1 MADVWKQTPKE
12 GQREKL
18 SEYGIVSWQSL
29 AAPGGSTRGLLRL
42 FHLFTS
48 HQLFAFI
55 PLSLRRGLRIRLS
68 LLDLIVFK
76 KGVTP
81 ISTSTVVYIILS
93 LIFGAVAGAGVFD
106 FLRRRMTG
114 AKQAEAEDLAK
125 QVVQNA
131 QREAENVVKE
141 ARFEAK
147 DLVFKAKSE
156 FEQEEKAKLAELS
169 TVEKRLIQREG
180 GLDGK
185 VAALEKRETESR
197 KREADFAKREEGL
210 AVKESACLKA
220 EREHRDALER
230 VAGMTADEA
239 KKQLILEMESQAKLE
254 AVGLA
259 KRTIEEAREN
269 AEREARE
276 IITSSIQRVV
286 RDYVAESTISV
297 VPIAND
303 AMKGRIIGR
312 EGRNIRALEA
322 ATGIDLIIDETPE
335 AVIISGFDPLR
346 REIAKVS
353 LERLMHDGRIHPTR
367 IEEIVEKVKVDI
379 DKLMYEEAEKIIF
392 ELGLSDFHPE
402 LIKVLGR
409 LKYRTSYGQNN
420 LYHAREASYICGI
433 MASELGLDVRLA
445 RRGALLHD
453 IGKAVSHE
461 EEGPH
466 AMLGAEIAK
475 KYGESP
481 KIVNAIAAHHE
492 QVEPICPE
500 SVLVAAAEALSAA
513 RPGARRE
520 ALESYVK
527 RLEKLE
533 SLATGHKGV
542 QKAYAIQA
550 GREIRVIVR
559 QEDITDAE
567 SFQLSR
573 ELAKKIE
580 QELTY
585 PGQIKVTVIRESR
598 YVEYAK

>member
-1 MADVWKQTPKE
+1 M
-12 GQREKL
+12 
-18 SEYGIVSWQSL
+18 
-29 AAPGGSTRGLLRL
+29 PGHS
-42 FHLFTS
+42 
-48 HQLFAFI
+48 
-55 PLSLRRGLRIRLS
+55 
-68 LLDLIVFK
+68 D

-81 ISTSTVVYIILS
+81 ISTSIVLYILCGIVGS
-93 LIFGAVAGAGVFD
+93 LLGAGVFE
-106 FLRRRMTG
+106 LVRRNM
-114 AKQAEAEDLAK
+114 AASKQAERDGQAK

-131 QREAENVVKE
+131 QREAENLLKE
-141 ARFEAK
+141 AKLEAK
-147 DLVFKAKSE
+147 DMVFQAKAEIEK
-156 FEQEEKAKLAELS
+156 EQKAKLVEFSASEKRL
-169 TVEKRLIQREG
+169 TQREEGLDRKLAAVEKR
-180 GLDGK
+180 DGE
-185 VAALEKRETESR
+185 LQKRDQ
-197 KREADFAKREEGL
+197 DFTRREEGL
-210 AVKESACLKA
+210 AAKQAACAKV
-220 EREHRDALER
+220 EREHREALER

-239 KKQLILEMESQAKLE
+239 KKHLIAEMESQARLDS
-254 AVGLA
+254 AGIA

-286 RDYVAESTISV
+286 RDYVSESTISV
-297 VPIAND
+297 VPIPND

-312 EGRNIRALEA
+312 EGRNIRAIEA

-392 ELGLSDFHPE
+392 ELGLSDFNPE

-420 LYHAREASYICGI
+420 LYHAREAAYICGI

-466 AMLGAEIAK
+466 AMLGAELAK

-533 SLATGHKGV
+533 SLATGQKGV

-598 YVEYAK
+598 YVEYAR

>member
-1 MADVWKQTPKE
+1 M
-12 GQREKL
+12 
-18 SEYGIVSWQSL
+18 
-29 AAPGGSTRGLLRL
+29 
-42 FHLFTS
+42 
-48 HQLFAFI
+48 
-55 PLSLRRGLRIRLS
+55 
-68 LLDLIVFK
+68 
-76 KGVTP
+76 
-81 ISTSTVVYIILS
+81 STSMLLYIFVG
-93 LIFGAVAGAGVFD
+93 LIGALLGVGLYEVA
-106 FLRRRMTG
+106 RRSAANSKR
-114 AKQAEAEDLAK
+114 AQEAE
-125 QVVQNA
+125 QSRQMIQNA
-131 QREAENVVKE
+131 QREAENIVKE
-141 ARFEAK
+141 AKLEAK
-147 DLVFKAKSE
+147 DLVFQSKTELEK
-156 FEQEEKAKLAELS
+156 EQKAKLLELA
-169 TVEKRLIQREG
+169 TTEKRLVQREEAIDKRIG
-180 GLDGK
+180 VLDKRDG
-185 VAALEKRETESR
+185 EGQKREQDLMKKEE
-197 KREADFAKREEGL
+197 KLLAKEA
-210 AVKESACLKA
+210 ACAQA
-220 EREHRDALER
+220 EREHREALER
-230 VAGMTADEA
+230 VAGLTADEA
-239 KKQLILEMESQAKLE
+239 KRQLLQEMESQARLD
-254 AVGLA
+254 AAGIA
-259 KRTIEEAREN
+259 KRTLEEAREN

-276 IITSSIQRVV
+276 IITTSIQRVV
-286 RDYVAESTISV
+286 RDYVSESTISV
-297 VPIAND
+297 VPIPND

-312 EGRNIRALEA
+312 EGRNIRAIEA

-475 KYGESP
+475 KYGESE

-492 QVEPICPE
+492 QVPPICPE

-533 SLATGHKGV
+533 SLAHALKGV

-559 QEDITDAE
+559 QEDVTDSE

-598 YVEYAK
+598 YIEYAK

>member
-1 MADVWKQTPKE
+1 M
-12 GQREKL
+12 
-18 SEYGIVSWQSL
+18 
-29 AAPGGSTRGLLRL
+29 
-42 FHLFTS
+42 
-48 HQLFAFI
+48 
-55 PLSLRRGLRIRLS
+55 
-68 LLDLIVFK
+68 
-76 KGVTP
+76 
-81 ISTSTVVYIILS
+81 STSIVLYIFVGLIGAFLGVGLYEVV
-93 LIFGAVAGAGVFD
+93 
-106 FLRRRMTG
+106 RRSSMS
-114 AKQAEAEDLAK
+114 AKRTQEAE
-125 QVVQNA
+125 QSRQMIQNA
-131 QREAENVVKE
+131 QRESENIVRE
-141 ARFEAK
+141 AKLEAK
-147 DLVFKAKSE
+147 DLVLQSKTELEK
-156 FEQEEKAKLAELS
+156 EQKAKLLELA
-169 TVEKRLIQREG
+169 TTEKRLVQREEAIDKRIG
-180 GLDGK
+180 VLDKRDAEGQ
-185 VAALEKRETESR
+185 KREQELIKKEER
-197 KREADFAKREEGL
+197 LIAKEA
-210 AVKESACLKA
+210 ACAQA
-220 EREHRDALER
+220 EREHREALER

-239 KKQLILEMESQAKLE
+239 RKHLLQEMESQARLD
-254 AVGLA
+254 AAGIA
-259 KRTIEEAREN
+259 KRTLEEAREN

-276 IITSSIQRVV
+276 IITTSIQRVV
-286 RDYVAESTISV
+286 RDYVSESTISV
-297 VPIAND
+297 VPIPND

-312 EGRNIRALEA
+312 EGRNIRAIEA

-475 KYGESP
+475 KYGESE

-492 QVEPICPE
+492 QVPPICPE

-533 SLATGHKGV
+533 SLAHAQKGV

-559 QEDITDAE
+559 QEDVTDSE

-573 ELAKKIE
+573 DLAKKIE

-598 YVEYAK
+598 YIEYAK

>member
-1 MADVWKQTPKE
+1 M
-12 GQREKL
+12 
-18 SEYGIVSWQSL
+18 
-29 AAPGGSTRGLLRL
+29 
-42 FHLFTS
+42 
-48 HQLFAFI
+48 
-55 PLSLRRGLRIRLS
+55 
-68 LLDLIVFK
+68 
-76 KGVTP
+76 
-81 ISTSTVVYIILS
+81 STSLVVYI
-93 LIFGAVAGAGVFD
+93 LIAIGGSALGIGVYEFV
-106 FLRRRMTG
+106 RRSSSVSKRMQQEE
-114 AKQAEAEDLAK
+114 QARHLA
-125 QVVQNA
+125 QSA
-131 QREAENVVKE
+131 QREAENIIRE
-141 ARFEAK
+141 AKLEAK
-147 DLVFKAKSE
+147 DLVFQSKAELEK
-156 FEQEEKAKLAELS
+156 EQKIKLAELS
-169 TVEKRLIQREG
+169 AAEKRLAQREEAI
-180 GLDGK
+180 D
-185 VAALEKRETESR
+185 KRISTVDRRDSEAQR
-197 KREADFAKREEGL
+197 REQELLKREEKL
-210 AVKESACLKA
+210 VAKEAACAQA
-220 EREHRDALER
+220 EKEHREALER
-230 VAGMTADEA
+230 TAGMTADEA
-239 KKQLILEMESQAKLE
+239 KKQLLQEMESQVRLDA
-254 AVGLA
+254 AGMA
-259 KRTIEEAREN
+259 KRTLEEAREN
-269 AEREARE
+269 SEREARE

-286 RDYVAESTISV
+286 RDYVSESTISV
-297 VPIAND
+297 VPIPND

-312 EGRNIRALEA
+312 EGRNIRAIEA

-367 IEEIVEKVKVDI
+367 IEEIVEKVKVEI

-420 LYHAREASYICGI
+420 LYHAREAAYICGM

-475 KYGESP
+475 KYGESE

-533 SLATGHKGV
+533 SLAHAQKGV

-559 QEDITDAE
+559 QEDVTDRE

-598 YVEYAK
+598 YIEYAK

>member
-1 MADVWKQTPKE
+1 MYLLMAIV
-12 GQREKL
+12 GGL
-18 SEYGIVSWQSL
+18 VGIGLFEVIRRSST
-29 AAPGGSTRGLLRL
+29 AA
-42 FHLFTS
+42 
-48 HQLFAFI
+48 
-55 PLSLRRGLRIRLS
+55 
-68 LLDLIVFK
+68 K
-76 KGVTP
+76 K
-81 ISTSTVVYIILS
+81 
-93 LIFGAVAGAGVFD
+93 AHEEEQARQVA
-106 FLRRRMTG
+106 
-114 AKQAEAEDLAK
+114 
-125 QVVQNA
+125 QNA
-131 QREAENVVKE
+131 QREAENIVRE
-141 ARFEAK
+141 AKLEAK
-147 DLVFKAKSE
+147 DLVLQSKAELEK
-156 FEQEEKAKLAELS
+156 EQKLKFAELS
-169 TVEKRLIQREG
+169 SAEKRLSQREE
-180 GLDGK
+180 
-185 VAALEKRETESR
+185 AIEKRISALD
-197 KREADFAKREEGL
+197 KRESDALKREQELAKRDERLVG
-210 AVKESACLKA
+210 KEAACTQVEK
-220 EREHRDALER
+220 EHREALER

-239 KKQLILEMESQAKLE
+239 KKHLIQEMESQARLD
-254 AVGLA
+254 AAGIA
-259 KRTIEEAREN
+259 KRTLEEAREN

-276 IITSSIQRVV
+276 IITTSIQRVV
-286 RDYVAESTISV
+286 RDYVSESTISV
-297 VPIAND
+297 VPIPND

-312 EGRNIRALEA
+312 EGRNIRAIEA

-379 DKLMYEEAEKIIF
+379 DKLMVEEAEKIIF
-392 ELGLSDFHPE
+392 ELGLGDFHPE
-402 LIKVLGR
+402 LVKVLGR

-433 MASELGLDVRLA
+433 MASELGLDVKLA

-475 KYGESP
+475 KWGESD

-533 SLATGHKGV
+533 ALAAAAKGV

-559 QEDITDAE
+559 QEDVTDTE

>member
-1 MADVWKQTPKE
+1 MSSILDSIITYVVAGLVGGLLGIGIFELIRRSLSATQKAKE
-12 GQREKL
+12 GE
-18 SEYGIVSWQSL
+18 
-29 AAPGGSTRGLLRL
+29 
-42 FHLFTS
+42 
-48 HQLFAFI
+48 
-55 PLSLRRGLRIRLS
+55 
-68 LLDLIVFK
+68 
-76 KGVTP
+76 
-81 ISTSTVVYIILS
+81 
-93 LIFGAVAGAGVFD
+93 
-106 FLRRRMTG
+106 
-114 AKQAEAEDLAK
+114 QAR

-131 QREAENVVKE
+131 QHEADNIVKE
-141 ARFEAK
+141 AKLEAK
-147 DLVFKAKSE
+147 DLVLQSKAEIEKEQKAKM
-156 FEQEEKAKLAELS
+156 AE
-169 TVEKRLIQREG
+169 VAVAERRAVQRDE
-180 GLDGK
+180 
-185 VAALEKRETESR
+185 ALEKRIGLVD
-197 KREADFAKREEGL
+197 KRESEIQKRDLELAKREEKL
-210 AVKESACLKA
+210 TAKEVACTRVEK
-220 EREHRDALER
+220 EHREALER
-230 VAGMTADEA
+230 VAGMTSDEA
-239 KKQLILEMESQAKLE
+239 KKQLIQEMESQARLE
-254 AVGLA
+254 AVGHA
-259 KRTIEEAREN
+259 KRTLEEAREN

-286 RDYVAESTISV
+286 RDYVSESTISV
-297 VPIAND
+297 VPIPND

-312 EGRNIRALEA
+312 EGRNIRAIEA

-335 AVIISGFDPLR
+335 AVIVSGFDPLR

-353 LERLMHDGRIHPTR
+353 LERLMQDGRIHPTR

-420 LYHAREASYICGI
+420 LYHSREAAYICGI
-433 MASELGLDVRLA
+433 MASELGLDVKLA

-475 KYGESP
+475 KYNESE
-481 KIVNAIAAHHE
+481 KIVNAIAGHHE

-520 ALESYVK
+520 ALETYVK

-533 SLATGHKGV
+533 SLATTIKGV

-559 QEDITDAE
+559 QEDISDAE

-573 ELAKKIE
+573 DLAKKIE

-585 PGQIKVTVIRESR
+585 PGTIRVTVIRESR

>member
-1 MADVWKQTPKE
+1 M
-12 GQREKL
+12 
-18 SEYGIVSWQSL
+18 
-29 AAPGGSTRGLLRL
+29 
-42 FHLFTS
+42 
-48 HQLFAFI
+48 
-55 PLSLRRGLRIRLS
+55 
-68 LLDLIVFK
+68 
-76 KGVTP
+76 
-81 ISTSTVVYIILS
+81 STSIVVYILVG
-93 LIFGAVAGAGVFD
+93 LVGAMLGVVLFEVIRRTSVAGK
-106 FLRRRMTG
+106 RSQEEE
-114 AKQAEAEDLAK
+114 QARQAIL
-125 QVVQNA
+125 NA
-131 QREAENVVKE
+131 QREAENIVKE
-141 ARFEAK
+141 AKLEAK
-147 DLVFKAKSE
+147 DLLLQSKAELEK
-156 FEQEEKAKLAELS
+156 EQKAKLAELS
-169 TVEKRLIQREG
+169 TTEKRLVQ
-180 GLDGK
+180 
-185 VAALEKRETESR
+185 
-197 KREADFAKREEGL
+197 REEGIDKRIGTLDKRDADAQKREQDL
-210 AVKESACLKA
+210 ARKEEKLTLKEAACTQA
-220 EREHRDALER
+220 EKEHREALER

-239 KKQLILEMESQAKLE
+239 KKFLMQEMESQARLD
-254 AVGLA
+254 AAGIA
-259 KRTIEEAREN
+259 KRTLEEAREN

-276 IITSSIQRVV
+276 IITTSIQRVV
-286 RDYVAESTISV
+286 RDYVSESTISV
-297 VPIAND
+297 VPIPND

-312 EGRNIRALEA
+312 EGRNIRAIEA

-367 IEEIVEKVKVDI
+367 IEEIVEKVKTDI

-475 KYGESP
+475 KYGESE

-492 QVEPICPE
+492 QVEPLCPE

-533 SLATGHKGV
+533 SLAHAQKGV

-559 QEDITDAE
+559 QEDVTDSE

-573 ELAKKIE
+573 DLAKKIE

-598 YVEYAK
+598 YIEYAK

>member
-1 MADVWKQTPKE
+1 MYILMA
-12 GQREKL
+12 
-18 SEYGIVSWQSL
+18 
-29 AAPGGSTRGLLRL
+29 
-42 FHLFTS
+42 
-48 HQLFAFI
+48 
-55 PLSLRRGLRIRLS
+55 
-68 LLDLIVFK
+68 
-76 KGVTP
+76 
-81 ISTSTVVYIILS
+81 VV
-93 LIFGAVAGAGVFD
+93 GAGAGIGIYG
-106 FLRRRMTG
+106 LIRRMSDG
-114 AKQAEAEDLAK
+114 AQRAQVEDQSRQLT
-125 QVVQNA
+125 QNA
-131 QREAENVVKE
+131 QREAENIVRE
-141 ARFEAK
+141 AKLEAK
-147 DLVFKAKSE
+147 DLIFQSKAELEK
-156 FEQEEKAKLAELS
+156 EQKARLAELS
-169 TVEKRLIQREG
+169 TAERRLVQREETIDKRSTAIDKRDG
-180 GLDGK
+180 EAQKRDLD
-185 VAALEKRETESR
+185 LT
-197 KREADFAKREEGL
+197 KREEKLG
-210 AVKESACLKA
+210 AKEVACA
-220 EREHRDALER
+220 QPERDHREALER
-230 VAGMTADEA
+230 VAGLTADEA
-239 KKQLILEMESQAKLE
+239 RRQLVLEMESQARLE
-254 AVGLA
+254 AAGLA
-259 KRTIEEAREN
+259 KRTLEEAREN

-276 IITSSIQRVV
+276 IITGSIQRVV
-286 RDYVAESTISV
+286 RDYVSESTISV
-297 VPIAND
+297 VPIPND

-312 EGRNIRALEA
+312 EGRNIRAIEA

-353 LERLMHDGRIHPTR
+353 LERLMQDGRIHPTR
-367 IEEIVEKVKVDI
+367 IEEIVEKVKVEI

-420 LYHAREASYICGI
+420 LYHAREAAYICGM

-475 KYGESP
+475 KFGESE

-533 SLATGHKGV
+533 SLAHAQKGV

-559 QEDITDAE
+559 QEDVTDNE

-573 ELAKKIE
+573 DLAKKIE

-598 YVEYAK
+598 YIEYAK

>member
-1 MADVWKQTPKE
+1 MSESYQ
-12 GQREKL
+12 L
-18 SEYGIVSWQSL
+18 SVMCHGV
-29 AAPGGSTRGLLRL
+29 PGLLQIG
-42 FHLFTS
+42 FG
-48 HQLFAFI
+48 QAK
-55 PLSLRRGLRIRLS
+55 
-68 LLDLIVFK
+68 FK

-81 ISTSTVVYIILS
+81 ISTATVVSIVLS
-93 LIFGAVAGAGVFD
+93 LIVGAVVGAGVFD
-106 FLRRRMTG
+106 LLRRRVTG
-114 AKQAEAEDLAK
+114 AKQAEAEELAK

-131 QREAENVVKE
+131 QREAENVLKE

-147 DLVFKAKSE
+147 DLAFKAKSE
-156 FEQEEKAKLAELS
+156 FEQEQKAKLGELAGM
-169 TVEKRLIQREG
+169 EKRLIQREG
-180 GLDGK
+180 VLDGK
-185 VAALEKRETESR
+185 LTAVEKRENEAR
-197 KREADFAKREEGL
+197 KREQDFSKREEGL
-210 AVKESACLKA
+210 TVKEAACAKA
-220 EREHRDALER
+220 EREHREALER
-230 VAGMTADEA
+230 VAGMTAEEA
-239 KKQLILEMESQAKLE
+239 KKQLIIEMESQAKLD
-254 AVGLA
+254 AVGIA

-286 RDYVAESTISV
+286 RDYVSESTISV
-297 VPIAND
+297 VPIPND

-392 ELGLSDFHPE
+392 ELGLSDFNPE

-475 KYGESP
+475 KYGESE

>member
-1 MADVWKQTPKE
+1 M
-12 GQREKL
+12 
-18 SEYGIVSWQSL
+18 
-29 AAPGGSTRGLLRL
+29 
-42 FHLFTS
+42 
-48 HQLFAFI
+48 
-55 PLSLRRGLRIRLS
+55 
-68 LLDLIVFK
+68 
-76 KGVTP
+76 
-81 ISTSTVVYIILS
+81 STSIVVYMLVG
-93 LIFGAVAGAGVFD
+93 LIGALLGIGLYEVI
-106 FLRRRMTG
+106 RRSSAA
-114 AKQAEAEDLAK
+114 AKRAQEEEQARHL
-125 QVVQNA
+125 VQNA
-131 QREAENVVKE
+131 QREAENIVKE
-141 ARFEAK
+141 AKLEAK
-147 DLVFKAKSE
+147 DLVFQAKAEVEK
-156 FEQEEKAKLAELS
+156 EQKIKLAELS
-169 TVEKRLIQREG
+169 TAENRLLQREEV
-180 GLDGK
+180 LDKRISVLDRRDGD
-185 VAALEKRETESR
+185 AQKREHELT
-197 KREADFAKREEGL
+197 KREEKL
-210 AVKESACLKA
+210 TAQEVACAQA
-220 EREHRDALER
+220 EKEHREALER

-239 KKQLILEMESQAKLE
+239 KKHLLQEMESQARLD
-254 AVGLA
+254 AAGIA
-259 KRTIEEAREN
+259 KRTLEEAREN

-286 RDYVAESTISV
+286 RDYVSESTISV
-297 VPIAND
+297 VPIPND

-312 EGRNIRALEA
+312 EGRNIRAIEA

-475 KYGESP
+475 KYGESE

-533 SLATGHKGV
+533 SLAHAQKGV

-559 QEDITDAE
+559 QEDVTDTE

-573 ELAKKIE
+573 DLAKKIE

>member
-1 MADVWKQTPKE
+1 MISCVSRRDDSRFPKTLPFFTLHRDRRPFHPV
-12 GQREKL
+12 GGGAGVGL
-18 SEYGIVSWQSL
+18 SSSN
-29 AAPGGSTRGLLRL
+29 
-42 FHLFTS
+42 
-48 HQLFAFI
+48 
-55 PLSLRRGLRIRLS
+55 
-68 LLDLIVFK
+68 LIVFK

-81 ISTSTVVYIILS
+81 ISTAIVVYIIVS
-93 LIFGAVAGAGVFD
+93 LIFGALIGAGIFEV
-106 FLRRRMTG
+106 LRRRMTG

-131 QREAENVVKE
+131 QREAENILKE

-156 FEQEEKAKLAELS
+156 FEQEQKAKLSEFS
-169 TVEKRLIQREG
+169 VMEKRLIQREG

-185 VAALEKRETESR
+185 LAALEKRENESR

-210 AVKESACLKA
+210 AAKEAACAKA

-239 KKQLILEMESQAKLE
+239 KKQLILEMESQARLD
-254 AVGLA
+254 AVGIA

-276 IITSSIQRVV
+276 IITTSIQRVV
-286 RDYVAESTISV
+286 RDYVSESTISV
-297 VPIAND
+297 VPIPND

>member
-1 MADVWKQTPKE
+1 M
-12 GQREKL
+12 
-18 SEYGIVSWQSL
+18 
-29 AAPGGSTRGLLRL
+29 
-42 FHLFTS
+42 
-48 HQLFAFI
+48 
-55 PLSLRRGLRIRLS
+55 
-68 LLDLIVFK
+68 
-76 KGVTP
+76 
-81 ISTSTVVYIILS
+81 
-93 LIFGAVAGAGVFD
+93 GAGVSEFV
-106 FLRRRMTG
+106 RRHMAS
-114 AKQAEAEDLAK
+114 AKRAEMEEQGK
-125 QVVQNA
+125 QVLQQA
-131 QREAENVVKE
+131 QREAENVLKE
-141 ARFEAK
+141 ARLEAK
-147 DLVFKAKSE
+147 DLVFQAKSE
-156 FEQEEKAKLAELS
+156 LEKEQKGRLAELS
-169 TVEKRLIQREG
+169 VAEKRLIQREE
-180 GLDGK
+180 GLDRK
-185 VAALEKRETESR
+185 VAAVEKREGELQ
-197 KREADFAKREEGL
+197 KRDQELARREEGL
-210 AVKESACLKA
+210 LAKEAACAKI
-220 EREHRDALER
+220 EREHREALER

-239 KKQLILEMESQAKLE
+239 KKQLIAAMETQARLD
-254 AVGLA
+254 AAGIA

-276 IITSSIQRVV
+276 IITTSIQRVV
-286 RDYVAESTISV
+286 RDYVSESTISV
-297 VPIAND
+297 VPIPND

-312 EGRNIRALEA
+312 EGRNIRAIEA

-367 IEEIVEKVKVDI
+367 IEEIVEKVKAEI

-420 LYHAREASYICGI
+420 LYHAREAAYICGI

-466 AMLGAEIAK
+466 AMLGAELAK

-533 SLATGHKGV
+533 SLATGQKGV

-573 ELAKKIE
+573 DLAKKIE

>member
-1 MADVWKQTPKE
+1 M
-12 GQREKL
+12 
-18 SEYGIVSWQSL
+18 
-29 AAPGGSTRGLLRL
+29 STSMLLYIFVGLLGGL
-42 FHLFTS
+42 VGIGLYEV
-48 HQLFAFI
+48 A
-55 PLSLRRGLRIRLS
+55 RRSSANSKR
-68 LLDLIVFK
+68 
-76 KGVTP
+76 
-81 ISTSTVVYIILS
+81 
-93 LIFGAVAGAGVFD
+93 A
-106 FLRRRMTG
+106 
-114 AKQAEAEDLAK
+114 QEAD
-125 QVVQNA
+125 QSRQMIQNA
-131 QREAENVVKE
+131 QREAENIVKE
-141 ARFEAK
+141 AKLEAK
-147 DLVFKAKSE
+147 DLVFQSKSE
-156 FEQEEKAKLAELS
+156 LEKEQKAKLLELATS
-169 TVEKRLIQREG
+169 EKRLVQREEAIDKRIG
-180 GLDGK
+180 VLDRRDAEGQ
-185 VAALEKRETESR
+185 KREQEVM
-197 KREADFAKREEGL
+197 KKEEKLIAKEA
-210 AVKESACLKA
+210 ACA
-220 EREHRDALER
+220 QVEREHREALER
-230 VAGMTADEA
+230 VAGLTADEA
-239 KKQLILEMESQAKLE
+239 KKQLLQEMESQARLD
-254 AVGLA
+254 AAGIA
-259 KRTIEEAREN
+259 KRTLEEAREN

-276 IITSSIQRVV
+276 IITTSIQRVV
-286 RDYVAESTISV
+286 RDYVSESTISV
-297 VPIAND
+297 VPIPND

-312 EGRNIRALEA
+312 EGRNIRAIEA

-392 ELGLSDFHPE
+392 ELGLADFHPE

-475 KYGESP
+475 KYGESE

-492 QVEPICPE
+492 QVPPICPE

-533 SLATGHKGV
+533 SLAHAQKGV

-559 QEDITDAE
+559 QEDVTDSE

-598 YVEYAK
+598 YIEYAK

>member
-1 MADVWKQTPKE
+1 
-12 GQREKL
+12 
-18 SEYGIVSWQSL
+18 VS
-29 AAPGGSTRGLLRL
+29 
-42 FHLFTS
+42 
-48 HQLFAFI
+48 
-55 PLSLRRGLRIRLS
+55 
-68 LLDLIVFK
+68 
-76 KGVTP
+76 P
-81 ISTSTVVYIILS
+81 ISTWIMANLLIGVVGALLGIGLYEII
-93 LIFGAVAGAGVFD
+93 
-106 FLRRRMTG
+106 RRMASA
-114 AKQAEAEDLAK
+114 AKQSRAEEQSR

-131 QREAENVVKE
+131 QREAENIIKE
-141 ARFEAK
+141 AKLEAK
-147 DLVFKAKSE
+147 DLILQSKAELEK
-156 FEQEEKAKLAELS
+156 EQKLKLAELS
-169 TVEKRLIQREG
+169 STEKRLVQREETM
-180 GLDGK
+180 
-185 VAALEKRETESR
+185 EKRVSALDRRDSEAQ
-197 KREADFAKREEGL
+197 KREQELAKRDERL
-210 AVKESACLKA
+210 TAKEAACAQSEK
-220 EREHRDALER
+220 EHREALER

-239 KKQLILEMESQAKLE
+239 KKHLLQEMESQARLD
-254 AVGLA
+254 AAGIA
-259 KRTIEEAREN
+259 KRTLEEARES

-276 IITSSIQRVV
+276 IITTSIQRVV
-286 RDYVAESTISV
+286 RDYVSESTISV
-297 VPIAND
+297 VPIPND

-312 EGRNIRALEA
+312 EGRNIRAIEA

-335 AVIISGFDPLR
+335 AVIVSGFDPLR

-367 IEEIVEKVKVDI
+367 IEEIVEKVKADV
-379 DKLMYEEAEKIIF
+379 DKLMIEEAEKIIF

-402 LIKVLGR
+402 LVKVLGR

-433 MASELGLDVRLA
+433 MASELGLDVKLA

-475 KYGESP
+475 KYGESE

-492 QVEPICPE
+492 QVPPLCPE

-533 SLATGHKGV
+533 SLATAIKGV

-559 QEDITDAE
+559 QEDLTDSE

-573 ELAKKIE
+573 DLAKKIE

>member
-1 MADVWKQTPKE
+1 VAGT
-12 GQREKL
+12 R
-18 SEYGIVSWQSL
+18 
-29 AAPGGSTRGLLRL
+29 AGS
-42 FHLFTS
+42 S
-48 HQLFAFI
+48 
-55 PLSLRRGLRIRLS
+55 SY
-68 LLDLIVFK
+68 DLTVFK
-76 KGVTP
+76 KGVSL
-81 ISTSTVVYIILS
+81 ISTAIVVYIILS
-93 LIFGAVAGAGVFD
+93 VIFGAVIGAGVFERV
-106 FLRRRMTG
+106 RRRMTD
-114 AKQAEAEDLAK
+114 AKQAEAEDLVK

-131 QREAENVVKE
+131 QREAENILKE

-147 DLVFKAKSE
+147 DLVFKARSG
-156 FEQEEKAKLAELS
+156 FEEEQKAKLGELS
-169 TVEKRLIQREG
+169 AMEKRLIQREG

-185 VAALEKRETESR
+185 LAAMEKRDNESR

-210 AVKESACLKA
+210 TVKESACAKA

-239 KKQLILEMESQAKLE
+239 KKQLILEMESQAKLD
-254 AVGLA
+254 AVGIA

-276 IITSSIQRVV
+276 IITTSIQRVV
-286 RDYVAESTISV
+286 RDYVSESTISV
-297 VPIAND
+297 VPIPND

-367 IEEIVEKVKVDI
+367 IEEIVEKVKIDI
-379 DKLMYEEAEKIIF
+379 DKLMYEETEKIIF

-481 KIVNAIAAHHE
+481 QIVNAIAAHHE